1 MCDVIEPEPREQR
14 RLGVALGDDEPALGG
29 AGEEILEERL
39 LEVLR
44 VPLFA
49 VVEL

>member
-1 MCDVIEPEPREQR
+1 VLDVVEPKAREQGG
-14 RLGVALGDDEPALGG
+14 LGVLLGDDEPALGDT
-29 AGEEILEERL
+29 GEQVFDEGF

-44 VPLFA
+44 VPLVA